1 MSVAEKP
8 TDARLPWYRY
18 IGPWPIRPWI
28 SFWALAFYYLSLAS
42 GVSQYGNA
50 QAQAQ
55 IIPKNIYTS
64 VLSAVVVAL
73 ALWLMG
79 KWSAT
84 SKNLGAF
91 LGVCVVA
98 AGWGVFFRWWM
109 GFLSTNALDNPPFLV
124 AAGFTR
130 TVLLLV
136 IIQSIAGLVTRRLSN
151 QVRQTQEALA
161 QSRDEQERM
170 LLADEESRKQISGLL
185 HDRVQAGL
193 IASCLELQMLA
204 MDRSPEEK
212 QRITSIV
219 ERLENL
225 RSMDVRSVARVL
237 SPNLAD
243 VDLVTALDELATQ
256 YESVMT
262 TRFTVN
268 PKIDGLRDTMG
279 ERVLLGTYR
288 IIEQGLLNAAGHGR
302 ARNCE
307 VTVDLTTD
315 KEIVISVRDDG
326 VGFQGGPIR
335 QGVGG
340 ALISTWT
347 RSLEGSWDWNDDE
360 EGGAILI
367 ARIPISSS

>member
-1 MSVAEKP
+1 
-8 TDARLPWYRY
+8 
-18 IGPWPIRPWI
+18 
-28 SFWALAFYYLSLAS
+28 
-42 GVSQYGNA
+42 
-50 QAQAQ
+50 
-55 IIPKNIYTS
+55 
-64 VLSAVVVAL
+64 
-73 ALWLMG
+73 
-79 KWSAT
+79 
-84 SKNLGAF
+84 
-91 LGVCVVA
+91 
-98 AGWGVFFRWWM
+98 M

-124 AAGFTR
+124 AAGFMR

-204 MDRSPEEK
+204 MDRSSEEK

-262 TRFTVN
+262 TRFTVD

-315 KEIVISVRDDG
+315 KEILISVRDDG

-347 RSLEGSWDWNDDE
+347 RSLEGSWAWNDDE
-360 EGGAILI
+360 GGGAILI
-367 ARIPISSS
+367 ARIPTRFVD